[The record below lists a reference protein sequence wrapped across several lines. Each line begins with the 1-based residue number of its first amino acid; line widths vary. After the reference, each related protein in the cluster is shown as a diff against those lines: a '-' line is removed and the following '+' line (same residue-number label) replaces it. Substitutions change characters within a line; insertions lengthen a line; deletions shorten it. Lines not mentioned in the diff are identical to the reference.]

1 MTKTGKSNN
10 NLPVANITNRRV
22 SSYTWT
28 NTAAYDMTLKK
39 DHNLSFLIGAE
50 IHDSQYKEE
59 YMQNRYFGRD
69 VTAQEA
75 WNNMALGNAYQATS
89 TLSTSD
95 RMASFFGQA
104 SYNYKHRYLLSVT
117 MRADGSTYFKPG
129 NQWGYF
135 PSVSGGWVISQ
146 EKFMKDI
153 KWINNLKLRAAIGLS
168 GNNRIG
174 ADLWR
179 YLYSIN
185 ATGGPGFGESTK
197 DGEKYY
203 SVGKTLANPDIKWE
217 TTLTRNLALD
227 ISLFDSRLTITP
239 EVYWNKTSDLLYSS
253 PIPYTTGYEV
263 QTQNIGEVSNKGWE
277 LTINGDILRG
287 KDYVLSANF
296 TLGHNKMIVEKLN
309 GTDDVIYTNSSQW
322 ASSTGSTTGDYRL
335 KVGEELGQMW
345 GFVYDGLYSFDE
357 FTFDSNQN
365 FLAVPNPGTVNIDG
379 VMNSSNSG
387 NATLPGKVKFKD
399 LNGDGIIDDNDKTVI
414 GNTNPKYQ
422 GGFGL
427 SGQWKDFD
435 FTANFTYMLDFDVYN
450 ATAFALSSA
459 GTTSNTTF
467 TNVLSE
473 FKDGWTYT
481 RPTDFENLYKNYYDD
496 GATEEYMALNA
507 NRSLWNPAD
516 INNNVLFSYFVEDGS
531 FLRCSDITIGYTF
544 PTKWIKKAGL
554 SKLRLYVSTSNL
566 FIITKYKGYDPEVD
580 IQTGLSPNMD
590 YNRYPRSRNFIFGA
604 NINF

>member
-1 MTKTGKSNN
+1 M
-10 NLPVANITNRRV
+10 
-22 SSYTWT
+22 
-28 NTAAYDMTLKK
+28 
-39 DHNLSFLIGAE
+39 
-50 IHDSQYKEE
+50 
-59 YMQNRYFGRD
+59 
-69 VTAQEA
+69 
-75 WNNMALGNAYQATS
+75 
-89 TLSTSD
+89 
-95 RMASFFGQA
+95 
-104 SYNYKHRYLLSVT
+104 
-117 MRADGSTYFKPG
+117 
-129 NQWGYF
+129 
-135 PSVSGGWVISQ
+135 
-146 EKFMKDI
+146 
-153 KWINNLKLRAAIGLS
+153 
-168 GNNRIG
+168 
-174 ADLWR
+174 
-179 YLYSIN
+179 
-185 ATGGPGFGESTK
+185 
-197 DGEKYY
+197 
-203 SVGKTLANPDIKWE
+203 
-217 TTLTRNLALD
+217 
-227 ISLFDSRLTITP
+227 
-239 EVYWNKTSDLLYSS
+239 
-253 PIPYTTGYEV
+253 
-263 QTQNIGEVSNKGWE
+263 
-277 LTINGDILRG
+277 
-287 KDYVLSANF
+287 
-296 TLGHNKMIVEKLN
+296 
-309 GTDDVIYTNSSQW
+309 
-322 ASSTGSTTGDYRL
+322 
-335 KVGEELGQMW
+335 
-345 GFVYDGLYSFDE
+345 
-357 FTFDSNQN
+357 
-365 FLAVPNPGTVNIDG
+365 DG

>member
-1 MTKTGKSNN
+1 
-10 NLPVANITNRRV
+10 
-22 SSYTWT
+22 
-28 NTAAYDMTLKK
+28 
-39 DHNLSFLIGAE
+39 
-50 IHDSQYKEE
+50 
-59 YMQNRYFGRD
+59 
-69 VTAQEA
+69 
-75 WNNMALGNAYQATS
+75 
-89 TLSTSD
+89 
-95 RMASFFGQA
+95 
-104 SYNYKHRYLLSVT
+104 

-296 TLGHNKMIVEKLN
+296 TLGHNKMTVEKLN

-345 GFVYDGLYSFDE
+345 GFVYDGDRVSGGTLIWQGVFRKLYERFRSH
-357 FTFDSNQN
+357 
-365 FLAVPNPGTVNIDG
+365 
-379 VMNSSNSG
+379 
-387 NATLPGKVKFKD
+387 
-399 LNGDGIIDDNDKTVI
+399 I
-414 GNTNPKYQ
+414 GQ
-422 GGFGL
+422 
-427 SGQWKDFD
+427 
-435 FTANFTYMLDFDVYN
+435 
-450 ATAFALSSA
+450 
-459 GTTSNTTF
+459 
-467 TNVLSE
+467 
-473 FKDGWTYT
+473 
-481 RPTDFENLYKNYYDD
+481 
-496 GATEEYMALNA
+496 
-507 NRSLWNPAD
+507 
-516 INNNVLFSYFVEDGS
+516 
-531 FLRCSDITIGYTF
+531 
-544 PTKWIKKAGL
+544 
-554 SKLRLYVSTSNL
+554 
-566 FIITKYKGYDPEVD
+566 VD
-580 IQTGLSPNMD
+580 
-590 YNRYPRSRNFIFGA
+590 
-604 NINF
+604 